1 MRKLVVAGVTGALL
15 VSGGAVALAQGTW
28 PSVTVTPKVSPTKA
42 GTKQHPRGV
51 KLTTVFHWQTL
62 GAASQPIVTTFRILF
77 PKGSLYNGGS
87 YPTCSQHTLSLDG
100 PSGCKKAAIMGHGT
114 GTAYADTTV
123 THPTITVV
131 NGGASKLYFYTVL
144 NNPARVQQPVVGHIT
159 RMSGKY
165 AYALSVTIPQDLRIV
180 AGVPIELT
188 YLKVVAGGAGHGAWL
203 ATTGCS
209 HGHWPF
215 SVTTGY
221 ENPNSNATG
230 SSSYS
235 SSVACHN

>member
-1 MRKLVVAGVTGALL
+1 
-15 VSGGAVALAQGTW
+15 
-28 PSVTVTPKVSPTKA
+28 
-42 GTKQHPRGV
+42 
-51 KLTTVFHWQTL
+51 
-62 GAASQPIVTTFRILF
+62 
-77 PKGSLYNGGS
+77 
-87 YPTCSQHTLSLDG
+87 
-100 PSGCKKAAIMGHGT
+100 MGHGT

-144 NNPARVQQPVVGHIT
+144 NNPARVQEPVVGHIT

-165 AYALSVTIPQDLRIV
+165 AYALSVTIPNNLRIV

-188 YLKVVAGGAGHGAWL
+188 YLKVVAGGAGHGTWL

-221 ENPNSNATG
+221 ENPNNNATG

-235 SSVACHN
+235 SSVACHH